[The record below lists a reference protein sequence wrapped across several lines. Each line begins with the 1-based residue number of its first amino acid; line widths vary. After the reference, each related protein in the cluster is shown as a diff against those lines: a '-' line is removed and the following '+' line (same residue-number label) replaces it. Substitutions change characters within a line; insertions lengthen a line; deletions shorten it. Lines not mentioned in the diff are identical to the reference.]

1 MELNV
6 TSTTIRDILQKS
18 NQQLVVPSYQRS
30 YSWNIEQCKDL
41 FKDINN
47 SQNGDNAHFIGTIIR
62 CKRNGSEYD
71 IVDGQQRLT
80 SISLLLAAIRDI
92 DAELGTGIN
101 SDFPVIQSYIQP
113 HNPSTGAN
121 FIKITHASKDQ
132 EFKSIYKL
140 FIGTD
145 EVSESDLKSLSQKS
159 RAAKKVEDAFEFF
172 KEEVREL
179 ALSGDNLVMHG
190 ENAHLNLFNPSEK
203 ALRNLLDKIIDL
215 KVVDIELK
223 DVPAAYRVFNALNS
237 RGLELKQS
245 DLIKSHIL
253 GNLPDTSSEDLNL
266 RKWGEIIGVIE
277 EYNNKNSNKDKNNN
291 KDENSNE
298 DKDKTPLMNEDD
310 FFYHYLISRGS
321 KISVKKETFAEYEES
336 IESPIAAKTTL
347 ERLSKDIYL
356 YRIIFDSSA
365 KIPGE
370 KRDKRDAA
378 TWDKSLV
385 ALNTF
390 GFVQHR
396 PLILALLRRYFDDK
410 DSAIKTTVVNDFLKL
425 IEKSQFV
432 LTAINGT
439 PGNKFTAMY
448 NSQAREIF
456 SLSKASGAD
465 GNQNINT
472 VYNYLLKKYQE
483 LMESVPE
490 NVFVDK
496 FIKKI
501 SYENHALARYVLDHY
516 QPKTFGKPGNKL
528 TIEHIIPKSRIK
540 EVSKDPN
547 ISSETKDY
555 YAKIINSPGNL
566 ILLRRIDNE
575 DCENMS
581 LDDKLKH
588 YKKLDYSNDIPR
600 EIFNWKKLTEEKVM
614 EKIEE
619 RTKAMA
625 IEGFKTIWNIRD
637 IQPKSEPESEPKSE

>member
-1 MELNV
+1 MV
-6 TSTTIRDILQKS
+6 STTIGDILMKPTEE
-18 NQQLVVPSYQRS
+18 LVVPSYQRS
-30 YSWNIEQCKDL
+30 YSWDIEQCKEL
-41 FKDINN
+41 FKDIKT
-47 SQNGDNAHFIGTIIR
+47 SQDRDNAHFIGTIIR
-62 CKRNGSEYD
+62 CNRNGSEYD

-80 SISLLLAAIRDI
+80 SISLLLAALRDI
-92 DAELGTGIN
+92 DIELETGVN
-101 SDFPVIQSYIQP
+101 IQPYIEP
-113 HNPSTGAN
+113 HNPVTGED
-121 FIKITHASKDQ
+121 FFKINHASQDQ
-132 EFKSIYKL
+132 EFKSIYKS

-145 EVSESDLKSLSQKS
+145 DVSESDLKSLSQKS
-159 RAAKKVEDAFEFF
+159 RAAKRVEDAFEFF
-172 KEEVREL
+172 KKEVREL
-179 ALSGDNLVMHG
+179 VLSADAYPVEHSETACHG
-190 ENAHLNLFNPSEK
+190 PKNPRTN
-203 ALRNLLDKIIDL
+203 ALRNLFNKVLNL
-215 KVVDIELK
+215 KVVDIELE
-223 DVPAAYRVFNALNS
+223 DIPAAYRVFNALNS
-237 RGLELKQS
+237 RGLELRQS

-253 GNLPDTSSEDLNL
+253 GNLPGTSSEDLNL
-266 RKWGEIIGVIE
+266 IKWGEIIGVIE
-277 EYNNKNSNKDKNNN
+277 ECNNKNSNKDKNSSEDN
-291 KDENSNE
+291 KR
-298 DKDKTPLMNEDD
+298 PAMNEDD

-336 IESPIAAKTTL
+336 IESPTAAKTTL
-347 ERLSKDIYL
+347 ERLLEDIYL

-410 DSAIKTTVVNDFLKL
+410 DSAIRTTVVNDFLNL

-439 PGNKFTAMY
+439 PGNKFTTMY
-448 NSQAREIF
+448 NSQAREVF
-456 SLSKASGAD
+456 SLSKASGAE

-472 VYNYLLKKYQE
+472 VYNHLLKKYKE

-501 SYENHALARYVLDHY
+501 NYENHALARYVLDHY
-516 QPKTFGKPGNKL
+516 QTKTFGKPGNNL

-540 EVSKDPN
+540 EVGKDSK
-547 ISSETKDY
+547 ISPEKKDY

-575 DCENMS
+575 ACEDMS

-588 YKKLDYSNDIPR
+588 YKTLDYLNDIPQ
-600 EIFNWKKLTEEKVM
+600 EILKWSNLTEEEVM
-614 EKIEE
+614 KNIEE

>member
-1 MELNV
+1 MDVDVN
-6 TSTTIRDILQKS
+6 STTIGQILLKPTE
-18 NQQLVVPSYQRS
+18 QLVVPSYQRS
-30 YSWNIEQCKDL
+30 YSWGIEQCKDL
-41 FKDINN
+41 FKDIKN
-47 SQNGDNAHFIGTIIR
+47 SQDRDNAHFIGTIIR

-80 SISLLLAAIRDI
+80 SISLLLAALRDI
-92 DAELGTGIN
+92 DIELETGIDSN
-101 SDFPVIQSYIQP
+101 ISVIQAYIEPLNP
-113 HNPSTGAN
+113 HTGKN
-121 FIKITHASKDQ
+121 FFKITHASQDQ
-132 EFKSIYKL
+132 EFKSIYKS
-140 FIGTD
+140 FVGTD

-159 RAAKKVEDAFEFF
+159 RAAKRVEDAFEFF
-172 KEEVREL
+172 KKEVREL
-179 ALSGDNLVMHG
+179 ALSDDSCPVDHSEIARYGLR
-190 ENAHLNLFNPSEK
+190 NPREK
-203 ALRNLLDKIIDL
+203 ALRNLFTKVLDL

-223 DVPAAYRVFNALNS
+223 DIPAAYRVFNALNS

-253 GNLPDTSSEDLNL
+253 GNLPRTSSEDLNL

-277 EYNNKNSNKDKNNN
+277 EYNNKNSNKDKNNS

-321 KISVKKETFAEYEES
+321 KISAKKETFAEYEKS
-336 IESPIAAKTTL
+336 IESSIAAKETL

-356 YRIIFDSSA
+356 YRISFDSGK

-385 ALNTF
+385 ALNIF
-390 GFVQHR
+390 GFAQHR
-396 PLILALLRRYFDDK
+396 PLILALLRRYFDDN

-425 IEKSQFV
+425 IEESQFV

-439 PGNKFTAMY
+439 PGNKFTTMY
-448 NSQAREIF
+448 NSQARKVF
-456 SLSKASGAD
+456 SLSKASGAE

-472 VYNYLLKKYQE
+472 VYNHLLQRYQE

-516 QPKTFGKPGNKL
+516 QPKTFGKPGNNL
-528 TIEHIIPKSRIK
+528 NIEHIIPKSRIK

-547 ISSETKDY
+547 ISPETKDY

-566 ILLRRIDNE
+566 ILLRRKDNE
-575 DCENMS
+575 DCEKMS
-581 LDDKLKH
+581 VDDKLKH
-588 YKKLDYSNDIPR
+588 YKKLDYSNYIPQ
-600 EIFNWKKLTEEKVM
+600 EIFNWSELTEEEVM
-614 EKIEE
+614 KKIEE
-619 RTKAMA
+619 RTEAMA
-625 IEGFKTIWNIRD
+625 KHAFNTIWNIRN
-637 IQPKSEPESEPKSE
+637 IQPKSE

>member
-1 MELNV
+1 MDV
-6 TSTTIRDILQKS
+6 DVKSATIGDILLKPTER
-18 NQQLVVPSYQRS
+18 LVIPSYQRS
-30 YSWNIEQCKDL
+30 YSWDIEQCKDL
-41 FKDINN
+41 FKDIKN
-47 SQNGDNAHFIGTIIR
+47 SQGGDNSHFIGTIIR

-80 SISLLLAAIRDI
+80 SISLLLAALRDI
-92 DAELGTGIN
+92 DIELETGID
-101 SDFPVIQSYIQP
+101 SKTPVIQTYIEP
-113 HNPSTGAN
+113 LNPITGKN
-121 FIKITHASKDQ
+121 FFKITHASQDQ
-132 EFKSIYKL
+132 EFKSIYKS
-140 FIGTD
+140 FVGTD

-159 RAAKKVEDAFEFF
+159 RAAKRVEDAFEFF

-179 ALSGDNLVMHG
+179 ALSDDACPVDHSEIVRHG
-190 ENAHLNLFNPSEK
+190 LRNPREK
-203 ALRNLLDKIIDL
+203 ALRNLLDKIIYL

-253 GNLPDTSSEDLNL
+253 GNLPGTSSEDLNL

-277 EYNNKNSNKDKNNN
+277 EYNNKNSNKAK
-291 KDENSNE
+291 NSNE
-298 DKDKTPLMNEDD
+298 DEDEDKMPSMNEDD

-321 KISVKKETFAEYEES
+321 KISAKKETFAEYEKS
-336 IESPIAAKTTL
+336 IESSIEAQETL

-356 YRIIFDSSA
+356 YRISFDSGK
-365 KIPGE
+365 KIPNEG
-370 KRDKRDAA
+370 RDKRDAA

-385 ALNTF
+385 ALNIF
-390 GFVQHR
+390 GFAQHR
-396 PLILALLRRYFDDK
+396 PLVLAILRRYFDKPDK
-410 DSAIKTTVVNDFLKL
+410 AIGTTIVNEILSL

-439 PGNKFTAMY
+439 PGNKFTTMY
-448 NSQAREIF
+448 NSQARKVF
-456 SLSKASGAD
+456 SLSKASGAE

-472 VYNYLLKKYQE
+472 VYNHLLQKYQE

-501 SYENHALARYVLDHY
+501 NYENHALARYVIDHY
-516 QPKTFGKPGNKL
+516 QSKTFGEPGNKL
-528 TIEHIIPKSRIK
+528 TIEHVIPKSRIK

-547 ISSETKDY
+547 VSSEIKDY
-555 YAKIINSPGNL
+555 YARIINSPGNL
-566 ILLRRIDNE
+566 ILLRRQDNE
-575 DCENMS
+575 DCEHMS

-588 YKKLDYSNDIPR
+588 YKKLDYSNNIPQ
-600 EIFNWKKLTEEKVM
+600 EIFNWSELTEEEVM
-614 EKIEE
+614 KKIEE

>member
-1 MELNV
+1 MDV
-6 TSTTIRDILQKS
+6 DVKSTTIGDILLKPTER
-18 NQQLVVPSYQRS
+18 LVIPSYQRS
-30 YSWNIEQCKDL
+30 YSWDIEQCKDL
-41 FKDINN
+41 FKDIKN
-47 SQNGDNAHFIGTIIR
+47 SQDGDNAHFIGTIIR

-80 SISLLLAAIRDI
+80 SISLLIAALRDI
-92 DAELGTGIN
+92 DIELETGID
-101 SDFPVIQSYIQP
+101 SKTPVIQTYIEP
-113 HNPSTGAN
+113 LNPITGKN
-121 FIKITHASKDQ
+121 FFKITHASQDQ
-132 EFKSIYKL
+132 EFKSIYKS
-140 FIGTD
+140 FVGTD

-159 RAAKKVEDAFEFF
+159 RAAKRVEDAFEFF
-172 KEEVREL
+172 KKEVREL
-179 ALSGDNLVMHG
+179 VLSDDAYPVDHSEIARHG
-190 ENAHLNLFNPSEK
+190 LRNPREK
-203 ALRNLLDKIIDL
+203 ALRNLFTKVLDL

-223 DVPAAYRVFNALNS
+223 DIPAAYRVFNALNS
-237 RGLELKQS
+237 RGLELRQS

-266 RKWGEIIGVIE
+266 IKWGEIIGVIE
-277 EYNNKNSNKDKNNN
+277 ECNNKNSNNGKNSSEDN
-291 KDENSNE
+291 K
-298 DKDKTPLMNEDD
+298 KPVMNEDD

-336 IESPIAAKTTL
+336 IESPIAAMTTL

-410 DSAIKTTVVNDFLKL
+410 DSAIRTTVVNDFLSL

-439 PGNKFTAMY
+439 PGNKFTTMY
-448 NSQAREIF
+448 NSQAREVF
-456 SLSKASGAD
+456 SLSRASGAE

-472 VYNYLLKKYQE
+472 VYNYLLQKYQE

-501 SYENHALARYVLDHY
+501 NYENHALTRYVLDHY

-588 YKKLDYSNDIPR
+588 YKKLDYLNDIPR

>member
-1 MELNV
+1 MDLNV
-6 TSTTIRDILQKS
+6 TSTTIGDILQKS

-30 YSWNIEQCKDL
+30 YSWKEEQCKDL

-47 SQNGDNAHFIGTIIR
+47 SQSGDNAHFIGTIIR
-62 CKRNGSEYD
+62 CKRNGFEYD

-101 SDFPVIQSYIQP
+101 SEFPIIQSYIQP

-132 EFKSIYKL
+132 EFKSMYKL

-145 EVSESDLKSLSQKS
+145 DVSESEVRGLSQKS

-179 ALSGDNLVMHG
+179 ALSDDACPVDHSEIARHG
-190 ENAHLNLFNPSEK
+190 LRNPREK

-223 DVPAAYRVFNALNS
+223 EVPAAYRVFNALNS

-253 GNLPDTSSEDLNL
+253 GNLPSTSSEDLNL

-277 EYNNKNSNKDKNNN
+277 EYNNKNSNKDKN
-291 KDENSNE
+291 SNE
-298 DKDKTPLMNEDD
+298 DEDEDEDKMPSMNEDD
-310 FFYHYLISRGS
+310 FFYHYLISRGN
-321 KISVKKETFAEYEES
+321 KISAKKGTFAEYEKS
-336 IESPIAAKTTL
+336 IESSIAAKETL

-356 YRIIFDSSA
+356 YRIAFDSGE

-370 KRDKRDAA
+370 RHDKRDAA

-385 ALNTF
+385 ALNIF
-390 GFVQHR
+390 DFAQHR
-396 PLILALLRRYFDDK
+396 PLILAILRRYFDNSDK
-410 DSAIKTTVVNDFLKL
+410 AIGTTIVNELLSL

-439 PGNKFTAMY
+439 PGNKFTRMY
-448 NSQAREIF
+448 NSQARKVF
-456 SLSKASGAD
+456 SLSRTSGAE

-472 VYNYLLKKYQE
+472 VYNHLLKEYQE
-483 LMESVPE
+483 LMESIPE

-496 FIKKI
+496 FIKKMN
-501 SYENHALARYVLDHY
+501 YEKYHALTRYVLDHY
-516 QPKTFGKPGNKL
+516 QSKTFGKPGNKL

-540 EVSKDPN
+540 EVSKDSN
-547 ISSETKDY
+547 VSSETKDY
-555 YAKIINSPGNL
+555 YARIINSPGNL

-581 LDDKLKH
+581 LGDKLEH
-588 YKKLDYSNDIPR
+588 YEKLDYANDIPR
-600 EIFNWKKLTEEKVM
+600 EIFNWKNLTEEKVM

-619 RTKAMA
+619 RTRAMA

-637 IQPKSEPESEPKSE
+637 IQPKSEPESE

>member
-1 MELNV
+1 MDV
-6 TSTTIRDILQKS
+6 DVKSTTIGDILLKPTER
-18 NQQLVVPSYQRS
+18 LVIPSYQRS
-30 YSWNIEQCKDL
+30 YSWDIEQCKDL
-41 FKDINN
+41 FKDIKN
-47 SQNGDNAHFIGTIIR
+47 SQDGDNAHFIGTIIR

-80 SISLLLAAIRDI
+80 SISLLIAALRDI
-92 DAELGTGIN
+92 DIELETGID
-101 SDFPVIQSYIQP
+101 SKTPVIQTYIEP
-113 HNPSTGAN
+113 LNPITGKN
-121 FIKITHASKDQ
+121 FFKITHASQDQ
-132 EFKSIYKL
+132 EFKSIYKS
-140 FIGTD
+140 FVGTD

-159 RAAKKVEDAFEFF
+159 RAAKRVEDAFEFF
-172 KEEVREL
+172 KKEVREL
-179 ALSGDNLVMHG
+179 VLSDDAYPVDHSEIARHG
-190 ENAHLNLFNPSEK
+190 LRNPREK
-203 ALRNLLDKIIDL
+203 ALRNLFTKVLDL

-223 DVPAAYRVFNALNS
+223 DIPAAYRVFNALNS
-237 RGLELKQS
+237 RGLELRQS

-266 RKWGEIIGVIE
+266 IKWGEIIGVIE
-277 EYNNKNSNKDKNNN
+277 ECNNKNSNNGKNSSEDN
-291 KDENSNE
+291 K
-298 DKDKTPLMNEDD
+298 KPVMNEDD

-336 IESPIAAKTTL
+336 IESPIAAMTTL

-410 DSAIKTTVVNDFLKL
+410 DSAIRTTVVNDFLSL

-439 PGNKFTAMY
+439 PGNKFTTMY
-448 NSQAREIF
+448 NSQAREVF
-456 SLSKASGAD
+456 SLSRASGAE

-472 VYNYLLKKYQE
+472 VYNYLLQKYQE

-501 SYENHALARYVLDHY
+501 NYENHALTRYVLDHY
-516 QPKTFGKPGNKL
+516 QPKTFGKPGNNI

-581 LDDKLKH
+581 LGDKLEH
-588 YKKLDYSNDIPR
+588 YKKLDYANDIPR
-600 EIFNWKKLTEEKVM
+600 EIFNWSKSKLKLTEEKVM

-625 IEGFKTIWNIRD
+625 IEGFRTIWNIRD
-637 IQPKSEPESEPKSE
+637 IQPKSE